1 MKLRKIRTFIVG
13 NPSPHFGGRYCIFVK
28 LITDKDII
36 GYGEIY
42 SVPFHPNVVSKMIDD
57 VFEKYVKDKDPF
69 KIEKL
74 WQTIYL
80 SGYTQRPDISLMG
93 IISGI
98 EMAEI

>member
-1 MKLRKIRTFIVG
+1 MKIKKIETFIVG
-13 NPSPHFGGRYCIFVK
+13 NPPPFFGGRYWIFVK
-28 LITDKDII
+28 FITDKDLF

-42 SVPFHPNVVSKMIDD
+42 SVPYHTNIFSKMIAD
-57 VFEKYVKDKDPF
+57 VFERHVKNKDPF

-74 WQTIYL
+74 WRSIYS